1 MALSSRR
8 YNRAREI
15 SRLGRRTFIDCLE
28 TLERYVDVNRFTA
41 QQVADLLDAMYA
53 SGRYGYEQALDELG
67 IGARKH
73 EDTQACEH
81 VSE

>member
-1 MALSSRR
+1 MGISSRR

-15 SRLGRRTFIDCLE
+15 SRLGSRTFIDCLE

-53 SGRYGYEQALDELG
+53 SGRYGYEQALGELG
-67 IGARKH
+67 MGTRKR
-73 EDTQACEH
+73 ED
-81 VSE
+81 V